1 MLFLILKKEMK
12 ELLHLCT
19 ENLHF
24 IFNGEIFIQID
35 GVTMGSPLGP
45 ILANIFMVELEKII
59 IPKLEREVKLWRRF
73 VDDTIC
79 FAKMDSLNYILLT
92 INSFHKNI
100 KFTMEIEQNSTT
112 PFLDVLLIRNH
123 NCIS

>member
-1 MLFLILKKEMK
+1 MK

-19 ENLHF
+19 KNVHF
-24 IFNGEIFIQID
+24 ILNGEIFIQVN
-35 GVTMGSPLGP
+35 GVAMGCSLGP
-45 ILANIFMVELEKII
+45 IIANIFRVELEKII